1 MVIPVGGMR
10 PATTTQEIPMSTSK
24 HVTLA
29 IDGMSCG
36 HCVTSVQKALTAVPG
51 VSDAA
56 VSIGAARL
64 TIGAGSPEQV
74 TADAIRA
81 IQQAG
86 YHAAPSALD
95 APSAALAPTSCCC
108 APKAQQ
114 FARS

>member
-1 MVIPVGGMR
+1 
-10 PATTTQEIPMSTSK
+10 
-24 HVTLA
+24 
-29 IDGMSCG
+29 MSCG
-36 HCVTSVQKALTAVPG
+36 HCVTSVQNALTTVSG

-95 APSAALAPTSCCC
+95 APSAALAPTSCCG
-108 APKAQQ
+108 APKAQKL
-114 FARS
+114 ARS